1 MGPLRVAFVG
11 VKRTLKSLPPDY
23 LWTFVRYHLELP
35 WYYGQH
41 PDMEVTLTLP
51 HLGEYSGL
59 HADWNGQI
67 LTEEDFIGDTGPYDV
82 VVHWRKWFPDLYR
95 REARN
100 LLLCQDHS
108 FSPEWKACVMS
119 MLGKGR
125 LGGLL
130 VFPGWHRENT
140 LDELSGVIPEV
151 REELQSAMHAGFTL
165 GVDTHIYRPDWDR
178 KDPYHLLWASDPG
191 RGLWR
196 TVEMFHRLWALDHR
210 FHLTVTYP
218 DYVPSEALIKYQLD
232 HPNIRVI
239 HGLRNGPE
247 LWGLFNTAGF
257 IPYASV
263 FPEPSSRVHRQGQA
277 AGCVVLY
284 PPDMGTPSELIED
297 GVTGIVTDPGDWP
310 RTIFGLVRS
319 GAWRD
324 IGQNARKF
332 TETEDWSVQARRF
345 YERFKG
351 AGE

>member
-35 WYYGQH
+35 WYFGQNS
-41 PDMEVTLTLP
+41 DMEVTLTMP
-51 HLGEYSGL
+51 EIQYSRHGL
-59 HADWNGQI
+59 HADWNGEVI
-67 LTEEDFIGDTGPYDV
+67 DELCFDDYVGFDV
-82 VVHWRKWFPDLYR
+82 VVHWRRWFPEFYDPH
-95 REARN
+95 ARN
-100 LLLCQDHS
+100 IILCQDHS
-108 FSPEWKACVMS
+108 FSPEWKSEVTKAHADGQ
-119 MLGKGR
+119 LHGI
-125 LGGLL
+125 LT
-130 VFPGWHRENT
+130 FPGWHRANT
-140 LDELSGVIPEV
+140 EREVPGVPLI
-151 REELQSAMHAGFTL
+151 AGFTL
-165 GVDTHIYRPDWDR
+165 GVDTHVYRPDWDR

-218 DYVPSEALIKYQLD
+218 DYVPPEALIKFQLG
-232 HPNIRVI
+232 HPNIRLI

-319 GAWRD
+319 GTWRD

-332 TETEDWSVQARRF
+332 AETEDWSVQARRF
-345 YERFKG
+345 YERFRG